1 MAYPT
6 AQEYF
11 TGRQLW
17 MLAMPTTVRPRAV
30 GVQGGDPGLAPGRVS
45 AVTRAGAGAAGTVT
59 VYSGGPTDT
68 FAVRLECVAGGALGT
83 ATYRTRLQSTE
94 AWSVTQTTPTDGLV
108 ELPESGMILLL
119 SGTFTTAETHDFST
133 VESAQQVA
141 IRQAISLEMD
151 RLLRTRGG
159 APLDSD
165 DYGVDLSLLGA
176 RMGAWELLRV
186 RGYDPRSRHDEQVMI
201 AAKRSRAQLVRVRE
215 EREQGGWGGQDSTA
229 GVALSSQDAQGVELW

>member
-17 MLAMPTTVRPRAV
+17 SLAMPTTVRPRAV
-30 GVQGGDPGLAPGRVS
+30 GIAGGDPGLAPGIVS
-45 AVTRAGAGAAGTVT
+45 AVTRTAGTGTVA

-94 AWSVTQTTPTDGLV
+94 DWSATQRTPTDGLV

-119 SGTFTTAETHDFST
+119 SGTFTTGETHDFTT
-133 VESAQQVA
+133 VEPAQQVK

-151 RLLRTRGG
+151 RLLRTRGD
-159 APLDSD
+159 APLDAD
-165 DYGVDLSLLGA
+165 DIGLDLSLLGA
-176 RMGAWELLRV
+176 RMAAFELLKI
-186 RGYDPRSRHDEQVMI
+186 RGYDPRSRHDEQIMM
-201 AAKRSRAQLVRVRE
+201 AARRSKAQLARIRE

-229 GVALSSQDAQGVELW
+229 GVACVSAAAQGKELW